1 MNDRLLLGKYYPGNS
16 LLHRL
21 DPRTKFLLLIILM
34 VTILIPKT
42 TFPLLI
48 VAFFSLILILI
59 SQVPLRVIFSSLRS
73 IMYLVVFAFLINVFA
88 GKGNVIFQFYFITI
102 RDEGL
107 ENAILMASRLILLVM
122 DTTLLLTLTTTTLQL
137 SDAIESLLKPLEK
150 IKFPAHEVAMMM
162 SIALRFVPTLL
173 EETEKIMK
181 AQSSRGA
188 NYDTGGIVKRAKGYV
203 SIIVPL
209 FISCFRRA
217 DELAFAMEARCYRGG
232 KGRTKL
238 SELKYSSLDLIFSI
252 FFIVACA
259 LILFA
264 HYRFA
269 NLL

>member
-1 MNDRLLLGKYYPGNS
+1 MGERLLLGKFYPGNS
-16 LLHRL
+16 ILHRL
-21 DPRTKFLLLIILM
+21 DPRTKFMLLIVLM

-42 TFPLLI
+42 TLPMLVI
-48 VAFFSLILILI
+48 IFFSFLLVWISKIPLKVIL
-59 SQVPLRVIFSSLRS
+59 SSLRS
-73 IMYLVVFAFLINVFA
+73 ILYLVVFAFLINVFA
-88 GKGNVIFQFYFITI
+88 ARGEIIFEFYFIKI
-102 RDEGL
+102 RDEAL
-107 ENAILMASRLILLVM
+107 RNAILMASRLILLVM

-137 SDAIESLLKPLEK
+137 SDAIESLFKPLEK
-150 IKFPAHEVAMMM
+150 IKFPSHEVAMMM

-173 EETEKIMK
+173 EETDKIMK

-188 NYDTGGIVKRAKGYV
+188 NYDTGGMIKRAKGYV

-238 SELKYSSLDLIFSI
+238 RELKYSRLDLFFSLIF
-252 FFIVACA
+252 VLACA